1 MSIFNDLQKLIDKFR
16 DERNWRHY
24 HNPKDCA
31 MALVAEAVEVLEHF
45 KWKTEKET
53 EKYLKKEK
61 KAVAEELVDVLYW
74 VLLMAGDLKID
85 LISEFKEKM
94 KKNER
99 KYPIKKVKKEGQR
112 LFLKKQD

>member
-1 MSIFNDLQKLIDKFR
+1 MSNFKDLQNLINRFR

-31 MALVAEAVEVLEHF
+31 MALVGEAVEVLEHF
-45 KWKTEKET
+45 KWKNEREI
-53 EKYLKKEK
+53 EKYLKSQK

-85 LISEFKEKM
+85 LISSFKKKM
-94 KKNER
+94 KKNEK
-99 KYPIKKVKKEGQR
+99 KYPVGRVRGHQELIQK
-112 LFLKKQD
+112 